1 MVINRKRLIETAS
14 VVIPFLTGIVVGK
27 FGLKDKKEDP
37 KKEEPAK
44 TEEKKENKD
53 EAKAKG

>member
-27 FGLKDKKEDP
+27 FGLKDKKEEP